1 MDVTQLALTWVEW
14 PNGEKLALTCVQI
27 WSQPKSAQVILSQR
41 KGRQAGKAWPNG
53 VASRPHAQFSRNWD
67 IFGFSIRS
75 LLSWPLVKGKNTLS
89 KRLGLSVNLNLYG
102 GLFGL
107 ATYIAG
113 QFCDFTVRGKK
124 TVNILICFWQV
135 SCVLAILKLINNSTN
150 KNKENHNR
158 EGGFDTLS

>member
-1 MDVTQLALTWVEW
+1 MDVTQLALTWAEW

-27 WSQPKSAQVILSQR
+27 WSQPKSAQVIPSQR

-53 VASRPHAQFSRNWD
+53 VASRPHAQFNRNWD

-89 KRLGLSVNLNLYG
+89 TRLGLSVNLDNFVLNLYG
-102 GLFGL
+102 GFCGL

-113 QFCDFTVRGKK
+113 QSCDFTVRGKK
-124 TVNILICFWQV
+124 KIREHFNLILTG
-135 SCVLAILKLINNSTN
+135 KLCTSHSET
-150 KNKENHNR
+150 H
-158 EGGFDTLS
+158 